1 VSQQAHGSVDSGGLI
16 GWTPLSPTSEYGGVL
31 GGLRSQEAAVVAYD
45 NKNGDVAAL
54 NAQRGPVAAAGYCS
68 QAFERPAA
76 TDSGVRPSIARQV
89 YQALGG

>member
-1 VSQQAHGSVDSGGLI
+1 M
-16 GWTPLSPTSEYGGVL
+16 SEYGGVL
-31 GGLRSQEAAVVAYD
+31 GDLQSQEPAVVAYD

-54 NAQRGPVAAAGYCS
+54 NAQGNPVAAAGYYS

-76 TDSGVRPSIARQV
+76 TDSDVRPSIAQQG